1 MGFIYFGAFCTTGG
15 TIGRCM
21 CSLSLFL
28 VFLGI
33 ISTDNAEK
41 TARAATNTI
50 AISNP
55 SHAENFEAIAASHI
69 ACASVDGRFLTF
81 AISEVKTLEKGG
93 KGLQLIALEKK
104 DRLAGAAAY
113 TRSVIV
119 SGTGRGGKAKIEPL
133 EIRSLNNALASRAKK
148 GKETAWGFK
157 PEDVVRVE

>member
-1 MGFIYFGAFCTTGG
+1 MISRQKAGKAFI
-15 TIGRCM
+15 
-21 CSLSLFL
+21 SLEQGQSICRPSPLL
-28 VFLGI
+28 IYLAK
-33 ISTDNAEK
+33 TPDNAEK

-119 SGTGRGGKAKIEPL
+119 SGTGRGGKAKVEPL